1 MTSRNCPQCR
11 AETETMVVDT
21 TAGEAKALAIAI
33 HGMPVLVC
41 PKGHRQFAQREFPR
55 WLLEHLLEEEEA
67 KLPAGK
73 ETGMIFKKFNC
84 CDCGAELAT
93 ESDHR
98 HTYAVDV
105 TLEDLAP
112 IQVELTMPVYRCQNC
127 EKEQIHSL
135 NEVRKQTPE
144 ALAHAFQAANIPP
157 A

>member
-1 MTSRNCPQCR
+1 MTARNCPQCR
-11 AETETMVVDT
+11 GGTEPMVVDT
-21 TAGEAKALAIAI
+21 AAGEAKALEIAI

-41 PKGHRQFAQREFPR
+41 PKGHRQFAQRDFPR
-55 WLLEHLLEEEEA
+55 WLLDSLLKEEEA

-73 ETGMIFKKFNC
+73 ETGLIFKHFHC
-84 CDCGAELAT
+84 GACGAEL
-93 ESDHR
+93 ESESAHR

-105 TLEDLAP
+105 SLENTAP
-112 IQVELTMPVYRCQNC
+112 IKVELTMPVYRCPSC